1 MATHKVFLA
10 ILNLAFLPSNL
21 YAFLCRRDQI
31 HQRLTDVYA
40 NTVPAI
46 DSASSESFT
55 PPEILLDDLVS
66 SHLGTMNDFIPPTL
80 VNGLLDDL
88 AMLRES
94 PHAKS
99 LSASAEHGS
108 VQWFEL
114 MPEGQPVAAG
124 RSAARN
130 ELFKVVSGLQHAIER
145 RTGIQLKAHLTEL
158 KYAYYPTGGRYQR
171 HMDALNVGQIAREY
185 SFILYL
191 NSNWV
196 EAEGGKLRVFEYDG
210 GSIDGYVDVAPRGGS
225 VVVFKSDKVP
235 HEVLSTSARRVAIVG
250 WFHRE
255 VDVPEVDESHL
266 SPLALAIRKH
276 YRAKGMA
283 VSMEGQ
289 EPKLN

>member
-1 MATHKVFLA
+1 MIVTHQVALV
-10 ILNLAFLPSNL
+10 IINLAFLPCNL
-21 YAFLCRRDQI
+21 HAFLCRRDQN
-31 HQRLTDVYA
+31 HQRLINVCT
-40 NTVPAI
+40 NINPTI
-46 DSASSESFT
+46 DMTSSKPFT
-55 PPEILLDDLVS
+55 PPETLLDNLVS
-66 SHLGTMNDFIPPTL
+66 SHLGIVNDFIPPSL
-80 VNGLLDDL
+80 VNGLLNDL

-94 PHAKS
+94 PHAKT

-108 VQWFEL
+108 VQWFKL
-114 MPEGQPVAAG
+114 MPENQPAAAG
-124 RSAARN
+124 MSAARD
-130 ELFKVVSGLQHAIER
+130 ELFNIVSELQHAIER

-171 HMDALNVGQIAREY
+171 HMDAMNVGRIAREY

-235 HEVLSTSARRVAIVG
+235 HEVLSTSAKRVAIVG

-255 VDVPEVDESHL
+255 VDEPEVDESSL
-266 SPLALAIRKH
+266 SPLALAIRQH
-276 YRAKGMA
+276 YKAKGMG
-283 VSMEGQ
+283 VSMESQ
-289 EPKLN
+289 API